1 MTRMFKDVNICD
13 MSVTFLSTVGGT
25 VGGITLTAILA
36 FQW

>member
-1 MTRMFKDVNICD
+1 MFKDVNICD
-13 MSVTFLSTVGGT
+13 MSVTFLSAVGGT